1 MKKKGAYMIEI
12 MRKIICGLCI
22 WNLILTAGLIVSFAP
37 KQPDIN
43 QQICNVEMIPLE
55 PLEGDL

>member
-1 MKKKGAYMIEI
+1 MIEM

-22 WNLILTAGLIVSFAP
+22 WNLLLTAGLIINSMP
-37 KQPDIN
+37 KQDIN

-55 PLEGDL
+55 FIEEDL